1 MTNTTAEAAE
11 PGRTDRPNPLH
22 ALRMIVAQE
31 SQATAAVEAYEAL
44 LCMHARLRRI
54 RTNALAE
61 FGLRDAQLRVVKIVE
76 VEPGI
81 SISQIARRLDLSRQ
95 AVHRVVHRL
104 ARDNYLELRRGR
116 RRGRP
121 MEVSLSHTSGRDAR
135 AAREWE
141 LDWMGRDLASIT
153 RADWMP
159 AVCWLSRRL
168 RAELPWRID
177 DVEELDVY
185 SLRRKV
191 FPSVAFAPE
200 YAVRE
205 AASRT
210 PRSGHPSAGMPRSG
224 SSGTQ

>member
-1 MTNTTAEAAE
+1 MATTTARAE
-11 PGRTDRPNPLH
+11 EPSHHDRPNPLH
-22 ALRMIVAQE
+22 ALRALQARE
-31 SQATAAVEAYEAL
+31 SQASAAIEAYEAL

-61 FGLRDAQLRVVKIVE
+61 FGLTDAQLRVVKIVE

-104 ARDNYLELRRGR
+104 AKDNYLDLRPSR

-121 MEVSLSHTSGRDAR
+121 TEVFLSHPWERDAR

-141 LDWMGRDLASIT
+141 LEWIGRDLASIT

-177 DVEELDVY
+177 DVEELAGY
-185 SLRRKV
+185 SLRRR
-191 FPSVAFAPE
+191 AFRSASFSPE
-200 YAVRE
+200 YEVRE
-205 AASRT
+205 AASPT
-210 PRSGHPSAGMPRSG
+210 PR
-224 SSGTQ
+224 